1 MKILVLGHTGM
12 LGSDIV
18 NMLILSHE
26 VMGKNSKD
34 FDISSLKDCRRI
46 IGETA
51 PDVVINAAAYTNV
64 DGCESEKDRCFSI
77 NAEGVK
83 NVAVS
88 CRDRGIKIVHFSTDY
103 VFDGEKESP
112 YVEDDL
118 CNPVS
123 AYGQSKLQGE
133 LYLKELSN
141 NYILIRTAWL
151 YGKNGKNFVNTI
163 LEKAKNK
170 QILEVVDDQTGSPTY
185 TIDLASAVN
194 LLIEGD
200 HTGTFHLANRG
211 TCNWYQFTL
220 KILEYANMADVE
232 VRPIKSDK
240 LQRKAPR
247 PCYSVFSCR
256 KFTEVTKR
264 TMRYWQIALKD
275 YINRVNL

>member
-34 FDISSLKDCRRI
+34 FDISSLEDCRRI

-51 PDVVINAAAYTNV
+51 PDVVINATAYTNV
-64 DGCESEKDRCFSI
+64 DGCESEKDKCFSI

-112 YVEDDL
+112 YVENDL

-200 HTGTFHLANRG
+200 HAGTFHLTNRG

-220 KILEYANMADVE
+220 KILEYANKADVE

-247 PCYSVFSCR
+247 PYYSVFSCR

-275 YINRVNL
+275 YINRVNF

>member
-12 LGSDIV
+12 LGSDIC

-34 FDISSLKDCRRI
+34 FDISSLEDCRRI

-51 PDVVINAAAYTNV
+51 PDVVVNATAYTNV
-64 DGCESEKDRCFSI
+64 DGCESERERCFSV

-83 NVAVS
+83 NLAVS
-88 CRDRGIKIVHFSTDY
+88 CSDKGIKIVHFSTDY
-103 VFDGEKESP
+103 VFDGGKESP

-123 AYGQSKLQGE
+123 AYGQSKFQGE
-133 LYLKELSN
+133 LYLKEFSN

-163 LEKAKNK
+163 LEKAKSEQTLN
-170 QILEVVDDQTGSPTY
+170 VVDDQTGSPTY

-194 LLIEGD
+194 LLIEGKY
-200 HTGTFHLANRG
+200 TGTFHLTNRG
-211 TCNWYQFTL
+211 ACNWYELAL
-220 KILEYANMADVE
+220 KILQYANMADVE
-232 VRPIKSDK
+232 IEPIKSDK
-240 LQRKAPR
+240 LQRKAMR
-247 PCYSVFSCR
+247 PYYSVFSCR
-256 KFTEVTKR
+256 KFTDVTKR
-264 TMRYWQIALKD
+264 TMRFWQIALKD
-275 YINRVNL
+275 YINRVKL